1 MTLENILT
9 KWKNKEMSNEEVK
22 QELFDK
28 YVLPY

>member
-9 KWKNKEMSNEEVK
+9 KWKNKEMSSEEVK